1 LGLKVLQGLTPFL
14 GCVSITEN
22 LLISMKSSKTIRNDF
37 LNFFKDRKHLFVPS
51 APVVPQ
57 DDPTLLFTNA
67 GMNQFKSI
75 FLGDNP
81 RKLTRAVN
89 SQKCMRVSG
98 KHNDLEEVGRDHYHH
113 TFFEMLGNW
122 SFGDYYKREAIG
134 WAWELLTEIWKLPKE
149 RLFATIHHSD
159 DEAEVLWKSETDI
172 AHDRILRFGDKSNFW
187 EMGDTGPCGPCSEIH
202 YDIGDLSTQKE
213 TFRDPVKGINGQN
226 DRYRELWNLVFI
238 QYNREKDGSLKPLPS
253 KHVDT
258 GMGFERIV
266 SVIQGVTS
274 NYDTDLFQPVIA
286 EIEKI
291 SGREYSKGPQ
301 GTAHRVIADHIRALV
316 FAITDGAFPSN
327 EGRGYVLRRLL
338 RRAARFARE
347 IGLKEPFLF
356 NLVPVLVKEMGE
368 AFPEI
373 GQRQS
378 FVQEVIRAEEERFG
392 ATLEQGIEKFNQMVE
407 TSKRK
412 KINTLSGA
420 DVFSL
425 YDTYG
430 FPMDLTRL
438 MAEEQN
444 LSIDEQGYAQLMAKQ
459 KERARE
465 SRKADEGLT
474 PEGWIELKAVCGT
487 EFVGY
492 LQEQVEV
499 NVCRYKSFE
508 TADGQTEYLLIL
520 DRTPFYAES
529 GGQVGDTGI
538 MMTASGKQITVK
550 DTFKWND
557 LIIHRAC
564 CTQPLTKDDFLKPV
578 KASID
583 TFLRQATRRN
593 HSATHLIQ
601 AALRKVLGTHV
612 QQSGSKVD
620 PYGLRF
626 DFTHFKALTADEIK
640 TVERLVNEWILRDVA
655 VTTEI
660 KDLQAAKDEGATALF
675 GEKYGDKVRVVSMG
689 ELSKELCGGTHVV
702 STGQIG
708 LLHVTEETSISAGVR
723 RISAITGFSVI
734 DLLNNKEEKLYGL
747 SNLLKSGEDKIQL
760 RVENL
765 LDKVKGLEEKVEEL
779 SKSRISGIVN
789 NLFEQASRKEG
800 AFPWISSNLGDLDKD
815 SFTRITDAVSDTI
828 RDKNLVNMVIVI
840 GALVDGKALFAASA
854 GSEAVE
860 RYGVH
865 CGELVKAAA
874 KQAGGGGGGSAV
886 RAQAGGKDASK
897 LEQALKA
904 AASIIESKARVS

>member
-1 LGLKVLQGLTPFL
+1 
-14 GCVSITEN
+14 
-22 LLISMKSSKTIRNDF
+22 MKSSKTIRNDF
-37 LNFFKDRKHLFVPS
+37 LSFFTERKHLFVPS

-81 RKLTRAVN
+81 RKLTRAAN

-122 SFGDYYKREAIG
+122 SFGDYYKKEAIG
-134 WAWELLTEIWKLPKE
+134 WAWELFTEIWKLPKE
-149 RLFATIHHSD
+149 RLFVTIHHSD
-159 DEAEVLWKSETDI
+159 DEAEAFWKSETDI
-172 AHDRILRFGDKSNFW
+172 AHERILRFGDKSNFW

-213 TFRDPVKGINGQN
+213 TFNDPVKGINGQN

-238 QYNREKDGSLKPLPS
+238 QYNREKDGSLKPLPN

-274 NYDTDLFQPVIA
+274 NYDTDLFRPVIS
-286 EIEKI
+286 EIERI

-373 GQRQS
+373 AQRQS

-407 TSKRK
+407 ISKLR
-412 KINTLSGA
+412 NTNILSGA

-474 PEGWIELKAVCGT
+474 PEGWIELKPVCGT

-492 LQEQVEV
+492 LQEQIAV

-508 TADGQTEYLLIL
+508 TEDGQSVYLLIL

-564 CTQPLTKDDFLKPV
+564 CAQPLTKDDFLKPV
-578 KASID
+578 NASID
-583 TFLRQATRRN
+583 TTLRQATRRN

-626 DFTHFKALTADEIK
+626 DFTHFKAMSEDEVR
-640 TVERLVNEWILRDVA
+640 TVERLVNEWILRDVV

-689 ELSKELCGGTHVV
+689 ELSKELCGGTHVL

-708 LLHVTEETSISAGVR
+708 LLHITEETSISAGVR
-723 RISAITGFSVI
+723 RISAVTGLSVI
-734 DLLNNKEEKLYGL
+734 DLLNNKEDKLSCL
-747 SNLLKSGEDKIQL
+747 SNLLKSGEDKLQM

-765 LDKVKGLEEKVEEL
+765 LDTVKRLEEKVAEL
-779 SKSRISGIVN
+779 SKSRISGIVD
-789 NLFEQASRKEG
+789 NLFEQASRAKG
-800 AFPWISSNLGDLDKD
+800 AFPWISSNLGELDKD
-815 SFTRITDAVSDTI
+815 SFARITDAVSDTI
-828 RDKNLVNMVIVI
+828 RSNNLVNMVIVI
-840 GALVDGKALFAASA
+840 GAAVEGKVLFAASA
-854 GSEAVE
+854 GNEAVKK
-860 RYGVH
+860 YGIH

-874 KQAGGGGGGSAV
+874 QQAGGGGGGSAV
-886 RAQAGGKDASK
+886 RAQAGGKDPSK
-897 LEQALKA
+897 LEQALKN
-904 AASIIESKARVS
+904 AASIIESKVNVS

>member
-1 LGLKVLQGLTPFL
+1 
-14 GCVSITEN
+14 
-22 LLISMKSSKTIRNDF
+22 MKSSKTIRNDF
-37 LNFFKDRKHLFVPS
+37 ISFFTERKHLFVPS

-81 RKLTRAVN
+81 GKLTRAVN

-122 SFGDYYKREAIG
+122 SFGDYYKKEAIG
-134 WAWELLTEIWKLPKE
+134 WAWELFTKIWKLPRE
-149 RLFATIHHSD
+149 RLFVTIHHSD
-159 DEAEVLWKSETDI
+159 DEAEALWKSETDI
-172 AHDRILRFGDKSNFW
+172 AHERILKFGDKSNFW

-213 TFRDPVKGINGQN
+213 TFNDPIKGINGQN

-238 QYNREKDGSLKPLPS
+238 QYNREKDGSLKPLPN

-286 EIEKI
+286 EIEKL
-291 SGREYSKGPQ
+291 SGKQYSRGPQ

-347 IGLKEPFLF
+347 LGLKEPFLF
-356 NLVPVLVKEMGE
+356 NLVPVLVNEMGE

-373 GQRQS
+373 AERQS

-392 ATLEQGIEKFNQMVE
+392 ATLEQGIEKFNQMVQA
-407 TSKRK
+407 SKLK
-412 KINTLSGA
+412 NISVLSGA

-444 LSIDEQGYAQLMAKQ
+444 LSIDEQGYAQLMEKQ

-474 PEGWIELKAVCGT
+474 PEGWIELKPVCGT

-492 LQEQVEV
+492 LQEHIAV

-508 TADGQTEYLLIL
+508 TADGQTVYLLIL

-538 MMTASGKQITVK
+538 MVTASGKQITVK

-557 LIIHRAC
+557 LVIHRTC
-564 CTQPLTKDDFLKPV
+564 CAQPLTKDDFQGPV
-578 KASID
+578 DATID
-583 TFLRQATRRN
+583 TVLRQATRRN

-626 DFTHFKALTADEIK
+626 DFTHFKAMTTDEIK

-655 VTTEI
+655 VSTEI
-660 KDLQAAKDEGATALF
+660 KELKAAKDEGATALF

-708 LLHVTEETSISAGVR
+708 LLHITEETSISAGVR
-723 RISAITGFSVI
+723 RISAITGLSVI
-734 DLLNNKEEKLYGL
+734 DFLNNKEEKLSGL
-747 SNLLKSGEDKIQL
+747 SNLLKSGEDKLQM
-760 RVENL
+760 RVESL
-765 LDKVKGLEEKVEEL
+765 LDTVKKLEDKVAEL
-779 SKSRISGIVN
+779 SKSRISGIID

-815 SFTRITDAVSDTI
+815 SFARITDAVSDTI
-828 RDKNLVNMVIVI
+828 KSNNLTNMVIVI
-840 GALVDGKALFAASA
+840 GASVDGKVQFAASA
-854 GSEAVE
+854 GNDVVKK
-860 RYGVH
+860 YGVH

-874 KQAGGGGGGSAV
+874 QQAGGGGGGSAV
-886 RAQAGGKDASK
+886 RAQAGGKDPSK
-897 LEQALKA
+897 LEQALKTA
-904 AASIIESKARVS
+904 ALIIESKAKVS

>member
-1 LGLKVLQGLTPFL
+1 
-14 GCVSITEN
+14 
-22 LLISMKSSKTIRNDF
+22 MKSSKTIRNDF
-37 LNFFKDRKHLFVPS
+37 LSFFTERKHLFVPS

-122 SFGDYYKREAIG
+122 SFGDYYKKEAIG
-134 WAWELLTEIWKLPKE
+134 WAWELFTEIWKLPRE
-149 RLFATIHHSD
+149 RLFVTIHHSD
-159 DEAEVLWKSETDI
+159 DEAEALWKGETDI
-172 AHDRILRFGDKSNFW
+172 SHERIMKFGDKSNFW

-213 TFRDPVKGINGQN
+213 TFNDPIKGVNGQN

-238 QYNREKDGSLKPLPS
+238 QYNREKDGTLKPLPS

-286 EIEKI
+286 EIAKI
-291 SGREYSKGPQ
+291 SGREYSGGSQ
-301 GTAHRVIADHIRALV
+301 GTAHRVIADHLRALV

-347 IGLKEPFLF
+347 LGLKEPFLF
-356 NLVPVLVKEMGE
+356 NLVPVLVYEMGE

-373 GQRQS
+373 AQRQS
-378 FVQEVIRAEEERFG
+378 FVQDVIRAEEERFG

-407 TSKRK
+407 TSKLK
-412 KINTLSGA
+412 KINILSGA

-438 MAEEQN
+438 MAQEQN

-492 LQEQVEV
+492 LQEQITV
-499 NVCRYKSFE
+499 NVCRYKAFE
-508 TADGQTEYLLIL
+508 TADGQITYLLIL

-529 GGQVGDTGI
+529 GGQVGDTGV

-557 LIIHRAC
+557 LVIHRAC
-564 CTQPLTKDDFLKPV
+564 CSQPLTKDDLMGPV
-578 KASID
+578 NASID
-583 TFLRQATRRN
+583 TLLRKATRRN

-601 AALRKVLGTHV
+601 AALRKVLGSHV

-620 PYGLRF
+620 PHGLRF
-626 DFTHFKALTADEIK
+626 DFTHFKALTSDEIK
-640 TVERLVNEWILRDVA
+640 TVEQMVNEWILGDVP
-655 VTTEI
+655 VTTNLM
-660 KDLQAAKDEGATALF
+660 DLKAAKDEGATALF
-675 GEKYGDKVRVVSMG
+675 GEKYGDKVRVVNMG

-723 RISAITGFSVI
+723 RISAITGLSVI
-734 DLLNNKEEKLYGL
+734 DLLNNKEERL
-747 SNLLKSGEDKIQL
+747 SDLSSLLKSGEDKLQM

-765 LDKVKGLEEKVEEL
+765 LNTVKRLEDKMEEL
-779 SKSRISGIVN
+779 SKSRISGIVDT
-789 NLFEQASRKEG
+789 LFEQASGKEG
-800 AFPWISSNLGDLDKD
+800 AFPWISSSLGDLDKD
-815 SFTRITDAVSDTI
+815 SFTRITDAVSDSI
-828 RDKNLVNMVIVI
+828 KNNNMVNMVVVTA
-840 GALVDGKALFAASA
+840 ALVDGKVMFAASA
-854 GSEAVE
+854 GNEVVKKF
-860 RYGVH
+860 GVH

-874 KQAGGGGGGSAV
+874 QQAGGGGGGSAV
-886 RAQAGGKDASK
+886 RAQAGGKDPSK
-897 LEQALKA
+897 LEAALKTVA
-904 AASIIESKARVS
+904 LIIESKARVS

>member
-1 LGLKVLQGLTPFL
+1 
-14 GCVSITEN
+14 
-22 LLISMKSSKTIRNDF
+22 MKSSKTIRNDF
-37 LNFFKDRKHLFVPS
+37 LSFFTERKHLFVPS

-122 SFGDYYKREAIG
+122 SFGDYYKKEAIG
-134 WAWELLTEIWKLPKE
+134 WAWELFTEIWKLPRE
-149 RLFATIHHSD
+149 RLFVTIHHSD
-159 DEAEVLWKSETDI
+159 DEAEAFWKSETDI
-172 AHDRILRFGDKSNFW
+172 AHERILRFGDKSNFW

-213 TFRDPVKGINGQN
+213 TFNDPVKGINGQN

-238 QYNREKDGSLKPLPS
+238 QYNREKDGSLKPLPN

-274 NYDTDLFQPVIA
+274 NYDTDLFRPVIS
-286 EIEKI
+286 EIERI

-373 GQRQS
+373 AQRQS

-407 TSKRK
+407 TSKLR
-412 KINTLSGA
+412 NTNILSGA

-474 PEGWIELKAVCGT
+474 PEGWIELKPVCGT

-492 LQEQVEV
+492 LQEQIAV
-499 NVCRYKSFE
+499 NVCRYKAFE
-508 TADGQTEYLLIL
+508 TEDGQSVYLLIL

-564 CTQPLTKDDFLKPV
+564 CAQPLTKDDFLKPV
-578 KASID
+578 NASID
-583 TFLRQATRRN
+583 TTLRQATRRN

-626 DFTHFKALTADEIK
+626 DFTHFKALSEDEVR
-640 TVERLVNEWILRDVA
+640 TVERLVNEWILRDVV

-708 LLHVTEETSISAGVR
+708 LLHITEETSISAGVR
-723 RISAITGFSVI
+723 RISAVTGLSVI
-734 DLLNNKEEKLYGL
+734 DLLNNKEDKLSCL
-747 SNLLKSGEDKIQL
+747 SNLLKSGEDKLQM

-765 LDKVKGLEEKVEEL
+765 LDTVKRLEEKMAEL
-779 SKSRISGIVN
+779 SKSRISGIVD
-789 NLFEQASRKEG
+789 NLFEQASRGKG
-800 AFPWISSNLGDLDKD
+800 AFPWISSNLGELDKD
-815 SFTRITDAVSDTI
+815 SFGRITDAVSDTI
-828 RDKNLVNMVIVI
+828 RSNNLVNMVIVI
-840 GALVDGKALFAASA
+840 GAVVEGKVLFAASA
-854 GSEAVE
+854 GNEAVKK
-860 RYGVH
+860 YGIH

-874 KQAGGGGGGSAV
+874 QQAGGGGGGSAV
-886 RAQAGGKDASK
+886 RAQAGGKDPSK
-897 LEQALKA
+897 LEQALKN
-904 AASIIESKARVS
+904 AASIIESKVNVS

>member
-1 LGLKVLQGLTPFL
+1 
-14 GCVSITEN
+14 
-22 LLISMKSSKTIRNDF
+22 MKSSKTIRNDF
-37 LNFFKDRKHLFVPS
+37 LSFFTERKHLFVPS

-81 RKLTRAVN
+81 RKLTRAAN

-122 SFGDYYKREAIG
+122 SFGDYYKKEAIG
-134 WAWELLTEIWKLPKE
+134 WAWELFTEIWKLPKE
-149 RLFATIHHSD
+149 RLFVTIHHSD
-159 DEAEVLWKSETDI
+159 DEAEAFWKSETDI
-172 AHDRILRFGDKSNFW
+172 AHERILRFGDKSNFW

-213 TFRDPVKGINGQN
+213 TFNDPVKGINGQN

-238 QYNREKDGSLKPLPS
+238 QYNREKDGSLKPLPN

-274 NYDTDLFQPVIA
+274 NYDTDLFRPVIS
-286 EIEKI
+286 EIERI

-373 GQRQS
+373 AQRQS

-407 TSKRK
+407 ISKLR
-412 KINTLSGA
+412 NTNILSGA

-474 PEGWIELKAVCGT
+474 PEGWIELKPVCGT

-492 LQEQVEV
+492 LQEQIAV

-508 TADGQTEYLLIL
+508 TEDGQSVYLLIL

-564 CTQPLTKDDFLKPV
+564 CAQPLTKDDFLKPV
-578 KASID
+578 NASID
-583 TFLRQATRRN
+583 TTLRQATRRN

-626 DFTHFKALTADEIK
+626 DFTHFKAMSEDEVR
-640 TVERLVNEWILRDVA
+640 TVERLVNEWILRDVV

-708 LLHVTEETSISAGVR
+708 LLHITEETSISAGVR
-723 RISAITGFSVI
+723 RISAVTGLSVI
-734 DLLNNKEEKLYGL
+734 DLLNNKEDKLSCL
-747 SNLLKSGEDKIQL
+747 SNLLKSGEDKLQM

-765 LDKVKGLEEKVEEL
+765 LDTVKRLEEKVAEL
-779 SKSRISGIVN
+779 SKSRISGIVD
-789 NLFEQASRKEG
+789 NLFEQASRAKG
-800 AFPWISSNLGDLDKD
+800 AFPWISSNLGELDKD
-815 SFTRITDAVSDTI
+815 SFARITDAVSDTI
-828 RDKNLVNMVIVI
+828 RSNNLVNMVIVI
-840 GALVDGKALFAASA
+840 GAAVEGKVLFAASA
-854 GSEAVE
+854 GNEAVKK
-860 RYGVH
+860 YGIH

-874 KQAGGGGGGSAV
+874 QQAGGGGGGSAV
-886 RAQAGGKDASK
+886 RAQAGGKDPSK
-897 LEQALKA
+897 LEQALKN
-904 AASIIESKARVS
+904 AASIIESKVNVS

>member
-1 LGLKVLQGLTPFL
+1 
-14 GCVSITEN
+14 
-22 LLISMKSSKTIRNDF
+22 MKSSKTIRNDF
-37 LNFFKDRKHLFVPS
+37 LNFFTERKHLFVPS

-81 RKLTRAVN
+81 GKLTRAVN

-122 SFGDYYKREAIG
+122 SFGDYYKKEAIG
-134 WAWELLTEIWKLPKE
+134 WAWELFTEIWKLPRE
-149 RLFATIHHSD
+149 RLFVTIHHSD
-159 DEAEVLWKSETDI
+159 DEAEALWKSETDI
-172 AHDRILRFGDKSNFW
+172 AHERILKFGDKSNFW

-213 TFRDPVKGINGQN
+213 TFNDPVKGINGQN

-238 QYNREKDGSLKPLPS
+238 QYNREKDGSLKPLPNR
-253 KHVDT
+253 HVDT

-274 NYDTDLFQPVIA
+274 NYDTDLFQSVIA
-286 EIEKI
+286 EITKI
-291 SGREYSKGPQ
+291 SGKEYSKGPQ

-347 IGLKEPFLF
+347 LGLKEPFLF
-356 NLVPVLVKEMGE
+356 NLVPVLVNEMGE

-373 GQRQS
+373 AQRQS

-392 ATLEQGIEKFNQMVE
+392 ATLEQGIEKFNQMVQI
-407 TSKRK
+407 SKLK
-412 KINTLSGA
+412 NTNILSGA

-444 LSIDEQGYAQLMAKQ
+444 LSIDEQGYAQLMEKQ

-474 PEGWIELKAVCGT
+474 PEGWIELKPVCGT

-492 LQEQVEV
+492 FQEHIAV

-508 TADGQTEYLLIL
+508 TSDGQIIYLLIL

-538 MMTASGKQITVK
+538 MITASGKQITVK

-557 LIIHRAC
+557 LVIHRAC
-564 CTQPLTKDDFLKPV
+564 CSQPLTKDDFLRPV
-578 KASID
+578 DASID
-583 TFLRQATRRN
+583 TTLRQATRRN

-620 PYGLRF
+620 SNGLRF
-626 DFTHFKALTADEIK
+626 DFTHFKAMTADEIK

-660 KDLQAAKDEGATALF
+660 KELKAAKDEGATALF

-708 LLHVTEETSISAGVR
+708 LLHITEETSISAGVR

-734 DLLNNKEEKLYGL
+734 DFLNNKEEMLSGL
-747 SNLLKSGEDKIQL
+747 SSLLKCGEDKIQT
-760 RVENL
+760 RVESL
-765 LDKVKGLEEKVEEL
+765 LDMVKKLEDKTAEL
-779 SKSRISGIVN
+779 SKSRISGIVDD
-789 NLFEQASRKEG
+789 LFEQASRKEG
-800 AFPWISSNLGDLDKD
+800 AFPWISRNLGDLDKE
-815 SFTRITDAVSDTI
+815 SFARITDAVSDTI
-828 RDKNLVNMVIVI
+828 RSNNLINMVIVI
-840 GALVDGKALFAASA
+840 GALVDGKVLFAASA
-854 GSEAVE
+854 GNEVVKK
-860 RYGVH
+860 YGVH

-874 KQAGGGGGGSAV
+874 QQAGGGGGGSAV
-886 RAQAGGKDASK
+886 RAQAGGKDPSK

-904 AASIIESKARVS
+904 AAFIIESKARIS

>member
-1 LGLKVLQGLTPFL
+1 
-14 GCVSITEN
+14 
-22 LLISMKSSKTIRNDF
+22 MKSSKTIRNDF
-37 LNFFKDRKHLFVPS
+37 LSFFTERKHLFVPS

-122 SFGDYYKREAIG
+122 SFGDYYKKEAIG
-134 WAWELLTEIWKLPKE
+134 WAWELFTEIWKLPRE
-149 RLFATIHHSD
+149 RLFVTIHHSD
-159 DEAEVLWKSETDI
+159 DETEALWKSETDI
-172 AHDRILRFGDKSNFW
+172 APERILKFGDKSNFW

-202 YDIGDLSTQKE
+202 FDIGDLSTQQE
-213 TFRDPVKGINGQN
+213 TFKDPLKGVNGQN

-238 QYNREKDGSLKPLPS
+238 QYNREKDGTLKPLPS
-253 KHVDT
+253 RHVDT

-286 EIEKI
+286 EIAKI

-338 RRAARFARE
+338 RRAARFGRE
-347 IGLKEPFLF
+347 LSLKEPFLF
-356 NLVPVLVKEMGE
+356 NLVPVLVNEMGE

-373 GQRQS
+373 AQRQS

-392 ATLEQGIEKFNQMVE
+392 ATLEQGIEKFNQMVQ
-407 TSKRK
+407 TSRLK
-412 KINTLSGA
+412 KTNVLSGE

-444 LSIDEQGYAQLMAKQ
+444 LSIDEQGYTQLMAKQ

-492 LQEQVEV
+492 LQEQIKV

-508 TADGQTEYLLIL
+508 TADGQTVYLLIL

-557 LIIHRAC
+557 LVIHRAFC
-564 CTQPLTKDDFLKPV
+564 AQPLTKDDFLGPIN
-578 KASID
+578 ASID
-583 TFLRQATRRN
+583 TLLRQATRRN
-593 HSATHLIQ
+593 HSATHLVQ

-620 PYGLRF
+620 SYGLRF
-626 DFTHFKALTADEIK
+626 DFTHFKALTTDEIN

-660 KDLQAAKDEGATALF
+660 KDLKAAKDEGATALF
-675 GEKYGDKVRVVSMG
+675 GEKYGDKVRVVSMD

-708 LLHVTEETSISAGVR
+708 LLHVIEETSISAGVR

-734 DLLNNKEEKLYGL
+734 DFLNNKEEKLSGL
-747 SNLLKSGEDKIQL
+747 SNLLKSGEDKLQTK
-760 RVENL
+760 VETL
-765 LDKVKGLEEKVEEL
+765 LDTVKRLEDKVAEL
-779 SKSRISGIVN
+779 SKSRISGIID

-800 AFPWISSNLGDLDKD
+800 AFPWISSSLGDLDKD

-828 RDKNLVNMVIVI
+828 RSKNLENMVIVI
-840 GALVDGKALFAASA
+840 GALVEGKVLFAACA
-854 GSEAVE
+854 GAEVVKKF
-860 RYGVH
+860 GVH

-874 KQAGGGGGGSAV
+874 QQAGGGGGGTAV
-886 RAQAGGKDASK
+886 RAQAGGKDSSK

-904 AASIIESKARVS
+904 AALIIESKAKVS

>member
-1 LGLKVLQGLTPFL
+1 
-14 GCVSITEN
+14 
-22 LLISMKSSKTIRNDF
+22 MKSSKTIRNDF
-37 LNFFKDRKHLFVPS
+37 LSFFTERKHLFVPS

-81 RKLTRAVN
+81 RKLTRAAN

-122 SFGDYYKREAIG
+122 SFGDYYKKEAIG
-134 WAWELLTEIWKLPKE
+134 WAWELFTEIWKLPKE
-149 RLFATIHHSD
+149 RLFVTIHHSD
-159 DEAEVLWKSETDI
+159 DEAEAFWKSETDI
-172 AHDRILRFGDKSNFW
+172 AHERILRFGDKSNFW

-213 TFRDPVKGINGQN
+213 TFNDPVKGINGQN

-238 QYNREKDGSLKPLPS
+238 QYNREKDGSLKPLPN

-274 NYDTDLFQPVIA
+274 NYDTDLFRPVIS
-286 EIEKI
+286 EIERI

-373 GQRQS
+373 AQRQS

-407 TSKRK
+407 TSKLR
-412 KINTLSGA
+412 NTNILSGA

-474 PEGWIELKAVCGT
+474 PEGWIELKPVCGT

-492 LQEQVEV
+492 LQEQIAV

-508 TADGQTEYLLIL
+508 TEDGQSVYLLIL

-564 CTQPLTKDDFLKPV
+564 CAQPLTKDDFLKPV
-578 KASID
+578 NASID
-583 TFLRQATRRN
+583 TTLRQATRRN

-626 DFTHFKALTADEIK
+626 DFTHFKAMSEDEVR
-640 TVERLVNEWILRDVA
+640 TVERLVNEWILRDVV

-689 ELSKELCGGTHVV
+689 ELSKELCGGTHVL

-708 LLHVTEETSISAGVR
+708 LLHITEETSISAGVR
-723 RISAITGFSVI
+723 RISAVTGLSVI
-734 DLLNNKEEKLYGL
+734 DLLNNKEDKLSCL
-747 SNLLKSGEDKIQL
+747 SNLLKSGEDKLQM

-765 LDKVKGLEEKVEEL
+765 LDTVKRLEEKVAEL
-779 SKSRISGIVN
+779 SKSRISGIVD
-789 NLFEQASRKEG
+789 NLFEQASRAKG
-800 AFPWISSNLGDLDKD
+800 AFPWISSNLGELDKD
-815 SFTRITDAVSDTI
+815 SFARITDAVSDTI
-828 RDKNLVNMVIVI
+828 RSNNLVNMVIVI
-840 GALVDGKALFAASA
+840 GAAVEGKVLFAASA
-854 GSEAVE
+854 GNEAVKK
-860 RYGVH
+860 YGIH

-874 KQAGGGGGGSAV
+874 QQAGGGGGGSAV
-886 RAQAGGKDASK
+886 RAQAGGKDPSK
-897 LEQALKA
+897 LEQALKN
-904 AASIIESKARVS
+904 AASIIESKVNVS

>member
-1 LGLKVLQGLTPFL
+1 
-14 GCVSITEN
+14 
-22 LLISMKSSKTIRNDF
+22 MKSSKTIRNDF
-37 LNFFKDRKHLFVPS
+37 LSFFTERKHLFVPS

-81 RKLTRAVN
+81 RKLTRAAN

-122 SFGDYYKREAIG
+122 SFGDYYKKEAIG
-134 WAWELLTEIWKLPKE
+134 WAWELFTEIWKLPKE
-149 RLFATIHHSD
+149 RLFVTIHHSD
-159 DEAEVLWKSETDI
+159 DEAEAFWKSETDI
-172 AHDRILRFGDKSNFW
+172 AHERILRFGDKSNFW

-213 TFRDPVKGINGQN
+213 TFNDPVKGINGQN

-238 QYNREKDGSLKPLPS
+238 QYNREKDGSLKPLPN

-274 NYDTDLFQPVIA
+274 NYDTDLFRPVIS
-286 EIEKI
+286 EIERI

-373 GQRQS
+373 AQRQS

-407 TSKRK
+407 ISKLR
-412 KINTLSGA
+412 NTNILSGA

-474 PEGWIELKAVCGT
+474 PEGWIELKPVCGT

-492 LQEQVEV
+492 LQEQIAV

-508 TADGQTEYLLIL
+508 TEDGQSVYLLIL

-564 CTQPLTKDDFLKPV
+564 CAQPLTKDDFLKPV
-578 KASID
+578 NASID
-583 TFLRQATRRN
+583 TTLRQATRRN

-626 DFTHFKALTADEIK
+626 DFTHFKAMSEDEVR
-640 TVERLVNEWILRDVA
+640 TVERLVNEWILRDVV

-689 ELSKELCGGTHVV
+689 ELSKELCGGTHVL

-708 LLHVTEETSISAGVR
+708 LLHITEETSISAGVR
-723 RISAITGFSVI
+723 RISAVTGLSVI
-734 DLLNNKEEKLYGL
+734 DLLNNKEDKLSCL
-747 SNLLKSGEDKIQL
+747 SNLLKSGEDKLQM

-765 LDKVKGLEEKVEEL
+765 LDTVKRLEEKVAEL
-779 SKSRISGIVN
+779 SKSRISGIVD
-789 NLFEQASRKEG
+789 NLFEQASRAKG
-800 AFPWISSNLGDLDKD
+800 AFPWISSNLGELDKD
-815 SFTRITDAVSDTI
+815 SFARITDAVSDTI
-828 RDKNLVNMVIVI
+828 RSNNLVNMVIVI
-840 GALVDGKALFAASA
+840 GAAVEGKVLFAASA
-854 GSEAVE
+854 GNEAVKK
-860 RYGVH
+860 YGIH

-874 KQAGGGGGGSAV
+874 QQTGGGGGGSAV
-886 RAQAGGKDASK
+886 RAQAGGKDPSK
-897 LEQALKA
+897 LEQALKN
-904 AASIIESKARVS
+904 AASIIESKVNVS

>member
-1 LGLKVLQGLTPFL
+1 
-14 GCVSITEN
+14 
-22 LLISMKSSKTIRNDF
+22 MKSSKTIRNDF
-37 LNFFKDRKHLFVPS
+37 LSFFTERKHLFVPS

-122 SFGDYYKREAIG
+122 SFGDYYKKEAIG
-134 WAWELLTEIWKLPKE
+134 WAWELFTEIWKLPRE
-149 RLFATIHHSD
+149 RLFVTIHHSD
-159 DEAEVLWKSETDI
+159 DEAEAFWKSETDI
-172 AHDRILRFGDKSNFW
+172 AHERILRFGDKSNFW

-213 TFRDPVKGINGQN
+213 TFNDPVKGINGQN

-238 QYNREKDGSLKPLPS
+238 QYNREKDGSLKPLPN

-274 NYDTDLFQPVIA
+274 NYDTDLFRPVIS
-286 EIEKI
+286 EIERI

-338 RRAARFARE
+338 RRAAKFARE

-373 GQRQS
+373 AQRQS

-407 TSKRK
+407 TSKLR
-412 KINTLSGA
+412 NTNILSGA

-474 PEGWIELKAVCGT
+474 PEGWIELKPVCGT

-492 LQEQVEV
+492 LQEQIAV
-499 NVCRYKSFE
+499 NVCRYKAFE
-508 TADGQTEYLLIL
+508 TEDGQSVYLLIL

-564 CTQPLTKDDFLKPV
+564 CAQPLTKDDFLKPV
-578 KASID
+578 NASID
-583 TFLRQATRRN
+583 TTLRQATRRN

-626 DFTHFKALTADEIK
+626 DFTHFKALSEDEVR
-640 TVERLVNEWILRDVA
+640 TVERLVNEWILRDVV

-708 LLHVTEETSISAGVR
+708 LLHITEETSISAGVR
-723 RISAITGFSVI
+723 RISAVTGLSVI
-734 DLLNNKEEKLYGL
+734 DLLNNKEDKLSCL
-747 SNLLKSGEDKIQL
+747 SNLLKSGEDKLQM

-765 LDKVKGLEEKVEEL
+765 LDTVKRLEEKMAEL
-779 SKSRISGIVN
+779 SKSRISGIVD
-789 NLFEQASRKEG
+789 NLFEQASRGKG
-800 AFPWISSNLGDLDKD
+800 AFPWISSNLGELDKD
-815 SFTRITDAVSDTI
+815 SFGRITDAVSDTI
-828 RDKNLVNMVIVI
+828 RSNNLVNMVIVI
-840 GALVDGKALFAASA
+840 GAVVEGKVLFAASA
-854 GSEAVE
+854 GNEAVKK
-860 RYGVH
+860 YGIH

-874 KQAGGGGGGSAV
+874 QQAGGGGGGSAV
-886 RAQAGGKDASK
+886 RAQAGGKDPSK
-897 LEQALKA
+897 LEQALKN
-904 AASIIESKARVS
+904 AASIIESKVNVS

>member
-1 LGLKVLQGLTPFL
+1 
-14 GCVSITEN
+14 
-22 LLISMKSSKTIRNDF
+22 MKSSKTIRNDF
-37 LNFFKDRKHLFVPS
+37 IEFFTARKHLFVPS

-81 RKLTRAVN
+81 RNLRRAAN

-122 SFGDYYKREAIG
+122 SFGDYYKKEAIH
-134 WAWELLTEIWKLPKE
+134 WAWELFTEVWKLPKE
-149 RLFATIHHSD
+149 RLFVTIHHSD
-159 DEAEVLWKSETDI
+159 DEAEALWKTETDI
-172 AHDRILRFGDKSNFW
+172 AHERIMKFGDKSNFW

-202 YDIGDLSTQKE
+202 YDIGDLSSQKE
-213 TFRDPVKGINGQN
+213 TFSDPVKGVNGQN

-238 QYNREKDGSLKPLPS
+238 QYNREKDGTLSPLPN

-266 SVIQGVTS
+266 SVIQGVSS
-274 NYDTDLFQPVIA
+274 NYDTDLFQPVIS

-291 SGREYSKGPQ
+291 SGRSYQKGPQ

-338 RRAARFARE
+338 RRAARFGRE
-347 IGLKEPFLF
+347 LGFKDPFLF
-356 NLVPVLVKEMGE
+356 DLVPVLVREMGE

-373 GQRQS
+373 VQRAA
-378 FVQEVIRAEEERFG
+378 FVQEVIRSEEERFG
-392 ATLEQGIEKFNQMVE
+392 ATLEQGIDKFNQMVQN
-407 TSKRK
+407 SKQK
-412 KINTLSGA
+412 NTTILCGA

-438 MAEEQN
+438 MAAEQN
-444 LSIDEQGYAQLMAKQ
+444 LSIDEEGYAQLMEQQ

-465 SRKADEGLT
+465 ARKADEGLT
-474 PEGWIELKAVCGT
+474 PEGWIELKSISGT

-492 LQEQVEV
+492 LQEQIAV
-499 NVCRYKSFE
+499 NVCRYKSIE
-508 TADGQTEYLLIL
+508 TADGQIFYLLIL

-557 LIIHRAC
+557 LIIHKTSCA
-564 CTQPLTKDDFLKPV
+564 QPLTKDDFLKPLN
-578 KASID
+578 ASID
-583 TFLRQATRRN
+583 TALRQATRRN
-593 HSATHLIQ
+593 HSATHLVQ

-620 PYGLRF
+620 PCGLRF
-626 DFTHFKALTADEIK
+626 DFTHFKALTVDEVR
-640 TVERLVNEWILRDVA
+640 TVERLVNKWILRDVT
-655 VTTEI
+655 VTTDI
-660 KDLQAAKDEGATALF
+660 KDLKEAKEEGATALF
-675 GEKYGDKVRVVSMG
+675 GEKYADKVRVVSMG
-689 ELSKELCGGTHVV
+689 DLSKELCGGTHVT

-723 RISAITGFSVI
+723 RISAVTGFSVI
-734 DLLNNKEEKLYGL
+734 NCLYDKEEKLSGL
-747 SNLLKSGEDKIQL
+747 SNLLKSGEDKL
-760 RVENL
+760 HNRVENL
-765 LDKVKGLEEKVEEL
+765 LDTVKKLEDRVAEL
-779 SKSRISGIVN
+779 SLVRVSGVIDQ
-789 NLFEQASRKEG
+789 LFEQAGKNAG
-800 AFPWISSNLGDLDKD
+800 AFPWITSSLGDMDKD
-815 SFTRITDAVSDTI
+815 SFARITDAVSDTI
-828 RDKNLVNMVIVI
+828 KNNNLVNMVIVV
-840 GALVDGKALFAASA
+840 GALVEGKALFAASA
-854 GSEAVE
+854 GAEAVKK
-860 RYGVH
+860 YGVH

-874 KQAGGGGGGSAV
+874 QLAGGGGGGSAV
-886 RAQAGGKDASK
+886 RAQAGGKDPSK

-904 AASIIESKARVS
+904 AAKIIESKANVS